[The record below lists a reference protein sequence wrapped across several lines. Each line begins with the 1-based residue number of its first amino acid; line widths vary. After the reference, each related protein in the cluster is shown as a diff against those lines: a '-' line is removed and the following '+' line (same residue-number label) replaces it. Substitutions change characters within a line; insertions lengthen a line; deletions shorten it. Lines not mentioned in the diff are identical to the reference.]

1 MLSLAPDNRTAA
13 EDHAGLSKA
22 LDPEIAVGQHVP
34 LVENEQLAG
43 VSKDQT
49 VLTEQTTDDEI
60 LA

>member
-1 MLSLAPDNRTAA
+1 MLSTAPDDRTTA
-13 EDHAGLSKA
+13 EDNAGLGKG
-22 LDPEIAVGQHVP
+22 LDPEVAVGQHIS